1 MKHLHTFENF
11 VKESNDV
18 NEGTDYAV
26 MLIGGSIGDK
36 PRPRD
41 AKGYAGMEVGADEE
55 LLSQDKAKE
64 KAKRMNTNL
73 SPGEK
78 SHYGLK
84 YVVVPTKDGKFI
96 KESLNEATAYKN
108 KNKIGDYVKFDDEK
122 ARIDNVYT
130 AGNGKTMYTIGSSK
144 HGSIDIEAEFVDKN
158 N

>member
-1 MKHLHTFENF
+1 MKRIHTFENF
-11 VKESNDV
+11 VKESNNV

-78 SHYGLK
+78 SYYGLK

-96 KESLNEATAYKN
+96 K
-108 KNKIGDYVKFDDEK
+108 
-122 ARIDNVYT
+122 
-130 AGNGKTMYTIGSSK
+130 
-144 HGSIDIEAEFVDKN
+144 
-158 N
+158 